1 MLEEILLDE
10 PAKAKSKIYKHI
22 LEIDPGEYPI
32 HYFEKVTG
40 YSHIKTANLLQGI
53 NKELKEIEPTTA
65 LLNAKD
71 KVVVVKQMPSHQQY
85 QQFLFANGVPYRV
98 LLASLLYPEQDLRDF
113 GEQTGLSQSSLMR
126 RLKPLVEY
134 LKTKDIRLNCLQ
146 MEITGRESFIRLMY
160 FNFFWSVD
168 FGTRLYEY
176 FDEVWG
182 RSLDSFMAP
191 EDLVYLKYVEKREFS
206 MYHGLSFLRTRQ
218 EYYVDEPQINRL
230 NYPATNH
237 QFKEALEAEGVP
249 ETYRE
254 REANFINYMIFY
266 WPQYF
271 AYDDPRLTI
280 VKRQYRTLTKS
291 KEQAQLVASR
301 IQEKLAITN
310 KAQQELFLLNLQTIF
325 ARWHLLGS
333 KVPRNLDFIM
343 ERLKGLDPE
352 FNQFFE
358 QVNQALA
365 GIATDEVELVNV
377 LTITCLN
384 AYHSGTTAE
393 KLKVGIVGFPN
404 HFLLYAMINRIDSL
418 PFVEFSLMNTASEET
433 FDAVITCS
441 TELLPA
447 NVKAY
452 WVVEGVAS
460 FDAMENF
467 LFQLYKE
474 KSNRISTALVEVM

>member
-1 MLEEILLDE
+1 M
-10 PAKAKSKIYKHI
+10 
-22 LEIDPGEYPI
+22 
-32 HYFEKVTG
+32 
-40 YSHIKTANLLQGI
+40 
-53 NKELKEIEPTTA
+53 
-65 LLNAKD
+65 
-71 KVVVVKQMPSHQQY
+71 
-85 QQFLFANGVPYRV
+85 
-98 LLASLLYPEQDLRDF
+98 
-113 GEQTGLSQSSLMR
+113 
-126 RLKPLVEY
+126 
-134 LKTKDIRLNCLQ
+134 
-146 MEITGRESFIRLMY
+146 
-160 FNFFWSVD
+160 
-168 FGTRLYEY
+168 
-176 FDEVWG
+176 
-182 RSLDSFMAP
+182 
-191 EDLVYLKYVEKREFS
+191 
-206 MYHGLSFLRTRQ
+206 
-218 EYYVDEPQINRL
+218 
-230 NYPATNH
+230 
-237 QFKEALEAEGVP
+237 
-249 ETYRE
+249 
-254 REANFINYMIFY
+254 
-266 WPQYF
+266 
-271 AYDDPRLTI
+271 
-280 VKRQYRTLTKS
+280 
-291 KEQAQLVASR
+291 
-301 IQEKLAITN
+301 
-310 KAQQELFLLNLQTIF
+310 NLQTIF

-343 ERLKGLDPE
+343 ERLKGHDPE

-474 KSNRISTALVEVM
+474 KSKRISTALVEVM